1 MNNTIKFS
9 VDESNNNKRLDVF
22 LADNINEFTRS
33 FLKKLIEDKQVR
45 LNNIA
50 ISSPSI
56 KVKYQDQITIKII
69 EKNREHH
76 GEGEQSCDKEL
87 RSLLQYVCDYE
98 KCELTSVDFEKRKRS
113 KNNVPIHEQCIAKK
127 ADCSR
132 CTRRKRDGS
141 NFCGT
146 HIKGTPHGHVENKPQ
161 ANPYTKR
168 TVWIEEINGISY
180 YIDGN
185 NNVYDS
191 SDIVNNVTGPRI
203 IAKYEKN
210 AFGVYSIPSFKR
222 Y

>member
-1 MNNTIKFS
+1 MERR
-9 VDESNNNKRLDVF
+9 VNKR
-22 LADNINEFTRS
+22 INEYVSGF
-33 FLKKLIEDKQVR
+33 KQQ
-45 LNNIA
+45 
-50 ISSPSI
+50 I
-56 KVKYQDQITIKII
+56 KSEIIKII

-146 HIKGTPHGHVENKPQ
+146 HIKGTPHGF
-161 ANPYTKR
+161 
-168 TVWIEEINGISY
+168 IEESEGEASTMPGSVNMVISNPITLNKTKKIEIWLEDINGIMH
-180 YIDGN
+180 YIDN
-185 NNVYDS
+185 NFNVYDNE
-191 SDIVNNVTGPRI
+191 DIKRGAANPKVI
-203 IAKYEKN
+203 YKYEKDYVN
-210 AFGVYSIPSFKR
+210 GKEIYAIKDQTQVC
-222 Y
+222 